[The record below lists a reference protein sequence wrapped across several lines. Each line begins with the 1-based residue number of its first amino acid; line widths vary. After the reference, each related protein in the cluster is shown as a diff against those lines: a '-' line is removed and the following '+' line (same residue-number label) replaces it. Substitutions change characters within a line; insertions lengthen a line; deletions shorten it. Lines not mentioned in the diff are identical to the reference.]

1 MPDVVFKG
9 RDLPSGPWI
18 YRKRLARPDDGTESG
33 SYVGLRDSMG
43 RLLARG
49 LFHRKSEIAF
59 RVLGGPQAPEELE
72 DLLRARVEDAI
83 RLRGDVLALNR
94 KNAPDAYR
102 LVNAEGDGL
111 SGLVVDRYGD
121 TCVVSAYSLGW
132 VKSAELVESVLSS
145 LPGVRRV
152 LYRADARTQKLE
164 GFRLPG
170 IAPGLGVT
178 VREGGLRFN
187 VDLSEGHKTGLFL
200 DQRDNRAR
208 VAELSRGRNVL
219 DLCTNAGGF
228 ALSCRGPGRAQAV
241 TAVDLDEKALAAAQR
256 NASLNDLRIRF
267 EHADVYPWLRE
278 RGAAG
283 DRFDLVVLDPPKL
296 VSGPKDLEAGCR
308 RYLDMNRL
316 ALEVCSD
323 DALMMTCSCSGAVSE
338 DRFLSLIRNAA
349 SDAGR
354 SVRVLELRGPAPD
367 HPVSIDFP
375 EGRYLKAALLH
386 VR

>member
-18 YRKRLARPDDGTESG
+18 YRKRLARPDDATESG
-33 SYVGLRDSMG
+33 SYVGLRDPTG

-59 RVLGGPQAPEELE
+59 RILGGPRAPARLE
-72 DLLRARVEDAI
+72 DLLFGRVEAAV
-83 RLRGDVLALNR
+83 RLRTDVLALPKR
-94 KNAPDAYR
+94 SDAYR

-111 SGLVVDRYGD
+111 SGLVVDRYAD

-152 LYRADARTQKLE
+152 LYRADPRTQKLE
-164 GFRLPG
+164 GFRLPA
-170 IAPGLGVT
+170 IPPGLGVT
-178 VREGGLRFN
+178 VKEGGLRFN

-208 VAELSRGRNVL
+208 MAELARGRSTL

-228 ALSCRGPGRAQAV
+228 ALSCRGPGKASAV
-241 TAVDLDEKALAAAQR
+241 TAVDLDEKALEAARR
-256 NASLNDLRIRF
+256 NAKLNDLRVRF

-296 VSGPKDLEAGCR
+296 AAGPKEVEAGCR

-316 ALEVCSD
+316 ALEICSD

-338 DRFLSLIRNAA
+338 DRFLSVIRNAA
-349 SDAGR
+349 SDAHR